1 MTNVVNFCRNF
12 ALIVFVFFIT
22 DVRAQEARITEFGIY
37 DEQKI
42 LLQETRTIPANQVVR
57 FGFCFEAFVNFF
69 DDDKYM
75 LTQSLVHPE
84 ILDKS
89 GWPNKGYNVPRK
101 FKVKNG
107 IASGCVGYNAR
118 EKKESPAGDWIFSV
132 SDGSRELLEFSFELR

>member
-1 MTNVVNFCRNF
+1 MTLRYIDFDSLIGLKVIFKK
-12 ALIVFVFFIT
+12 LIIVFIS
-22 DVRAQEARITEFGIY
+22 
-37 DEQKI
+37 
-42 LLQETRTIPANQVVR
+42 L
-57 FGFCFEAFVNFF
+57 FVNFF

-84 ILDKS
+84 ILDKV

-118 EKKESPAGDWIFSV
+118 EKEESPAGDWIFSV